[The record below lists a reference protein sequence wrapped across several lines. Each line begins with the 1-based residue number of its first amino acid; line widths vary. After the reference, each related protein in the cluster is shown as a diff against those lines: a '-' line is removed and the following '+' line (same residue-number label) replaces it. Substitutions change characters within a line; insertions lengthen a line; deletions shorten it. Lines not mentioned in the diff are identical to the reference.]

1 METEKGIKSE
11 SLVDLPTNFRNEEN
25 TIIAT
30 IARMN
35 PPTPGHLLLVERMI
49 LQAAANNLTQI
60 SIILSHSVDSDE
72 NPLDC
77 WTKRDVF
84 LHSSIDRFKEYLAVT
99 HPELERNIR
108 SINVVIVC
116 MDDPFQ
122 EEVPLISENTT
133 PILKAINYILFRFY
147 MYPRPGLNVKLFIG
161 DDRDYNKFLGPSL
174 TKKAVPVGFEQ
185 IQLERTNMSVYKS
198 MGCMQLKSL
207 AIDSVPIPAMSASFV
222 RNLVKCRLPDQ
233 FSKVMKKAFL
243 EDREIQELYGLLAD
257 VIPENKSL
265 GGRKRKFNYTFKKS
279 IAKKRKHKYT
289 FKKSTFKKS
298 RAKFTIKK
306 SRKYRKKY

>member
-1 METEKGIKSE
+1 METEEGIKSE
-11 SLVDLPTNFRNEEN
+11 SLVSLPTNFKNEEN

-84 LHSSIDRFKEYLAVT
+84 LHSSIDRFKEHLART
-99 HPELERNIR
+99 NPELERNIR
-108 SINVVIVC
+108 SVNVVIVC

-122 EEVPLISENTT
+122 EEVPEISASTT

-185 IQLERTNMSVYKS
+185 IQLERTNMSIYKS

-207 AIDSVPIPAMSASFV
+207 AIDSVPIPAMSASLV

-233 FSKVMKKAFL
+233 FAKVMKRAFL
-243 EDREIQELYGLLAD
+243 EDREIQELYGILAD
-257 VIPENKSL
+257 AIPENKSL
-265 GGRKRKFNYTFKKS
+265 GGRKRKS
-279 IAKKRKHKYT
+279 KYT
-289 FKKSTFKKS
+289 FKKSTFKKSRKS

>member
-1 METEKGIKSE
+1 METDQDIKAE
-11 SLVDLPTNFRNEEN
+11 SLIGLPLNYKNSET

-49 LQAAANNLTQI
+49 LKAATNNLTQI

-84 LHSSIDRFKEYLAVT
+84 LHSSIDRFKEHLAIA

-108 SINVVIVC
+108 SVNVVIVC

-122 EEVPLISENTT
+122 EEVPEISASTT
-133 PILKAINYILFRFY
+133 PILKALNYILFRFY
-147 MYPRPGLNVKLFIG
+147 MYPRAGLNVKLFIG
-161 DDRDYNKFLGPSL
+161 DDRDYSKFLGPSL
-174 TKKAVPVGFEQ
+174 TKKAVRVGFEQ
-185 IQLERTNMSVYKS
+185 IQLERTDMSIYKS
-198 MGCMQLKSL
+198 MGCSQLKSL
-207 AIDSVPIPAMSASFV
+207 AIESVPIPAMSASFV

-233 FSKVMKKAFL
+233 FAKVMKQAFL
-243 EDREIQELYGLLAD
+243 EDREIQELYGLLSDA
-257 VIPENKSL
+257 IPENKSL
-265 GGRKRKFNYTFKKS
+265 GGRKRRS
-279 IAKKRKHKYT
+279 KYT
-289 FKKSTFKKS
+289 FKKFTFKKSKAKTGFKKS
-298 RAKFTIKK
+298 RAKFAFKK
-306 SRKYRKKY
+306 SRRYRKKY

>member
-1 METEKGIKSE
+1 METEEGIKSE
-11 SLVDLPTNFRNEEN
+11 SLVNLPTNFKNEEN

-84 LHSSIDRFKEYLAVT
+84 LHSSIDRFKEHLART
-99 HPELERNIR
+99 NPELERNIR
-108 SINVVIVC
+108 SVNVVIVC

-122 EEVPLISENTT
+122 EEVPEISASTT

-185 IQLERTNMSVYKS
+185 IQLERINMSVYKS

-233 FSKVMKKAFL
+233 FAKVMKRSFL
-243 EDREIQELYGLLAD
+243 EDREIQELYGLLSDA
-257 VIPENKSL
+257 IPENRSL
-265 GGRKRKFNYTFKKS
+265 GGRKRRSKSSFKKYTIKKRRTKSTFNKS
-279 IAKKRKHKYT
+279 IAKRRKQ
-289 FKKSTFKKS
+289 KS
-298 RAKFTIKK
+298 
-306 SRKYRKKY
+306 KKY

>member
-1 METEKGIKSE
+1 MDPKEDIKSE
-11 SLVDLPTNFRNEEN
+11 SLIGLPLNYRNSET

-49 LQAAANNLTQI
+49 LKAASNNLTQI

-84 LHSSIDRFKEYLAVT
+84 LHSSIDRFKEHLALI

-108 SINVVIVC
+108 SVNVVIVC

-122 EEVPLISENTT
+122 EEVPEISASTT
-133 PILKAINYILFRFY
+133 PILKALNYILFRFY
-147 MYPRPGLNVKLFIG
+147 MYPRAGLNVKLFIG
-161 DDRDYNKFLGPSL
+161 DDRDYSKFLGPSL

-185 IQLERTNMSVYKS
+185 IQLERTDMSIYKS
-198 MGCMQLKSL
+198 MGCSQLKSL
-207 AIDSVPIPAMSASFV
+207 AIESVPIPAMSASFV

-233 FSKVMKKAFL
+233 FAKVMKQAFL
-243 EDREIQELYGLLAD
+243 EDREIQELYGLLSD

-265 GGRKRKFNYTFKKS
+265 GGRKRTSKSTFKKRR
-279 IAKKRKHKYT
+279 AKIG
-289 FKKSTFKKS
+289 FKKSRAKITFKKS
-298 RAKFTIKK
+298 RAKFSLKK
-306 SRKYRKKY
+306 SRKYKKKY

>member
-1 METEKGIKSE
+1 METEEGIKSE
-11 SLVDLPTNFRNEEN
+11 SLVNLPTNFRNEEN

-49 LQAAANNLTQI
+49 LEAATNNLTQI

-84 LHSSIDRFKEYLAVT
+84 LHSSIDRFKEHLART
-99 HPELERNIR
+99 NPELERNIR
-108 SINVVIVC
+108 SVNVVIVC

-122 EEVPLISENTT
+122 EEVPEISASTT

-147 MYPRPGLNVKLFIG
+147 MYPREGLNVKLFIG

-233 FSKVMKKAFL
+233 FSKVMKRAFL
-243 EDREIQELYGLLAD
+243 EDREIHELYNLLSDA
-257 VIPENKSL
+257 IPENRSL
-265 GGRKRKFNYTFKKS
+265 GGRKRRSKYTFKKS
-279 IAKKRKHKYT
+279 IAKKRKHKSTFKKYT
-289 FKKSTFKKS
+289 FKKSIAKK
-298 RAKFTIKK
+298 RKQK
-306 SRKYRKKY
+306 SKKY

>member
-1 METEKGIKSE
+1 METDQDIKAE
-11 SLVDLPTNFRNEEN
+11 SLIGLPLNYKNSET

-49 LQAAANNLTQI
+49 LKAATNNLTQI

-84 LHSSIDRFKEYLAVT
+84 LHSSIDRFKEHLAIA

-108 SINVVIVC
+108 SVNVVIVC

-122 EEVPLISENTT
+122 EEVPEISASTT
-133 PILKAINYILFRFY
+133 PILKALNYILFRFY
-147 MYPRPGLNVKLFIG
+147 MYPRAGLNVKLFIG
-161 DDRDYNKFLGPSL
+161 DDRDYSKFLGPSL
-174 TKKAVPVGFEQ
+174 TKKAVRVGFEQ
-185 IQLERTNMSVYKS
+185 IQLERTDMSIYKS
-198 MGCMQLKSL
+198 MGCSQLKSL
-207 AIDSVPIPAMSASFV
+207 AIESVPIPAMSASFV

-233 FSKVMKKAFL
+233 FAKVMKQAFL
-243 EDREIQELYGLLAD
+243 EDREIQELYGLLSDA
-257 VIPENKSL
+257 IPENKSL
-265 GGRKRKFNYTFKKS
+265 GGRKRRSN
-279 IAKKRKHKYT
+279 YT

-298 RAKFTIKK
+298 KAKTGFKKSRAKFAFKK
-306 SRKYRKKY
+306 SRRYRKKY

>member
-1 METEKGIKSE
+1 METEEGIKSE
-11 SLVDLPTNFRNEEN
+11 SLIGLPLNYRNRET

-49 LQAAANNLTQI
+49 LEAATNNLTQI

-77 WTKRDVF
+77 WTKRDIF
-84 LHSSIDRFKEYLAVT
+84 LHSSIDRFKEHLALT

-108 SINVVIVC
+108 SVNVVIVC

-122 EEVPLISENTT
+122 EEVPEISASTT
-133 PILKAINYILFRFY
+133 PILKALNYILFRFY

-174 TKKAVPVGFEQ
+174 TRKAVPVGFEQ
-185 IQLERTNMSVYKS
+185 IQLERTDMSVYKS

-207 AIDSVPIPAMSASFV
+207 AIESVPIPAMSASFV

-233 FSKVMKKAFL
+233 FAKVMKSAFL
-243 EDREIQELYGLLAD
+243 EDREIQELYSLLSE
-257 VIPENKSL
+257 VLPENKSL
-265 GGRKRKFNYTFKKS
+265 GGRKRKSKSTFKKS
-279 IAKKRKHKYT
+279 S
-289 FKKSTFKKS
+289 FKKSRAKIGFKKS
-298 RAKFTIKK
+298 RAKFNLKK
-306 SRKYRKKY
+306 SRKYKKKY